1 MKHGNFDT
9 LAAEYGDHRPGYAP
23 LVAIALSRL
32 PGKPVVETDFV
43 DVGAGTGI
51 WTRMVAKLGCRT
63 RAVEPSGPM
72 RTVGISQSEG
82 TDIAW
87 REGSAEATGLES
99 SSADLL
105 TMASSFHW
113 PDYGKAVA
121 EFRRVLRPGGWFCAL
136 WNPRLLEVNPL
147 LVRIEEDLRDIVPE
161 LKRVSSGRSE
171 FCEGLRDR
179 LEATPGL
186 DQVGYL
192 EARHVE
198 HQSPERYMGLWRS
211 VNDIRVQ
218 AGEERFARF
227 LSKVEERIA
236 GLRTIEATYLTRA
249 WIARR
254 AP

>member
-9 LAAEYGDHRPGYAP
+9 LATDYGDHRPGYAP
-23 LVAIALSRL
+23 MVAIALSRL
-32 PGKPVVETDFV
+32 PGKPATETDFV

-51 WTRMVAKLGCRT
+51 WTRMVAKLGCPT

-72 RTVGISQSEG
+72 RSVGISQSEG
-82 TDIAW
+82 TGISW
-87 REGSAEATGLES
+87 LEGSAESTGLET

-113 PDYGKAVA
+113 PDYDKAIA
-121 EFRRVLRPGGWFCAL
+121 EFQRVLRPGGWFCAL

-147 LVRIEEDLRDIVPE
+147 LVRIEQDLREIVPE
-161 LKRVSSGRSE
+161 LRRVSSGRSE

-179 LEATPGL
+179 LAATAGL
-186 DQVGYL
+186 DHVAYL

-218 AGEERFARF
+218 AGEERFERF
-227 LSKVEERIA
+227 LAKVQDRIS
-236 GLRTIEATYLTRA
+236 GLQAIEATYLTRA
-249 WIARR
+249 WIGRR